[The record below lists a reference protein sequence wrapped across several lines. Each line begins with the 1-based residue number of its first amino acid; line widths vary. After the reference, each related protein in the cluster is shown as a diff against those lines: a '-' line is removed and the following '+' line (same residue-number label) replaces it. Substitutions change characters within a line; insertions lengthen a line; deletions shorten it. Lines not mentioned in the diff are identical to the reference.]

1 MLSPRRSAQ
10 LGLGAACLILVTSVY
25 VLVAGASAS
34 NSNRNT
40 SEMNLTASPAQTMP
54 AVNGHTELVPVGV
67 VQTLGMTARH

>member
-54 AVNGHTELVPVGV
+54 ARGHTELVPVGV
-67 VQTLGMTARH
+67 AQTLGMTARH